1 MILKASNIL
10 PELKGKDPICTWAN
24 VRPRSRSRAPV
35 LGKHPL
41 FPSEFIMNGGFKI
54 GLGMAPQMGKVFSEF
69 LLLNENKIPTEF
81 LPSESL

>member
-1 MILKASNIL
+1 MVKASKIL
-10 PELKGKDPICTWAN
+10 PELDGKDPICTWAN
-24 VRPRSRSRAPV
+24 IRPRARSRAPI
-35 LGKHPL
+35 LGHHPL

-81 LPSESL
+81 LPNESL